1 MKKLVLSVVLAFLS
15 SSAFAATPTEFVK
28 KQTSDILTL
37 VQKDKNVQDFK
48 KDLNSNVKIDDVI
61 DFPGLARTTLG
72 KTWRTATDEQKVAF
86 TKEFR
91 DFLFNFYGSAMF
103 MFKNAT
109 IEYKN
114 ETTDGT
120 NSVVRT
126 AVTYKDS
133 SATKQADVTYI
144 LMKNND
150 SWKISDVTMDGIT
163 LSFMYRD
170 SFSNIISK
178 KGLDGLITDLKEK
191 NEKNRQKNGN

>member
-1 MKKLVLSVVLAFLS
+1 MKKTILTLSLALLS
-15 SSAFAATPTEFVK
+15 STVFAATPTEFVK
-28 KQTSDILTL
+28 KQTSDILIL
-37 VQKDKNVQDFK
+37 VQKDKNIQEFK
-48 KDLNSNVKIDDVI
+48 KDLNTNVKIDDVI
-61 DFPGLARTTLG
+61 DFTGLARTTLG
-72 KTWRTATDEQKVAF
+72 KTWRTATEEQKVAF

-103 MFKNAT
+103 MFKNAN

-126 AVTYKDS
+126 VVTYKDNN
-133 SATKQADVTYI
+133 ATKQADVTYI
-144 LMKNND
+144 LMKSND

-170 SFSNIISK
+170 SFNNIISK
-178 KGLDGLITDLKEK
+178 KGIDGLISELKEK
-191 NEKNRQKNGN
+191 NEKIRQKNGN